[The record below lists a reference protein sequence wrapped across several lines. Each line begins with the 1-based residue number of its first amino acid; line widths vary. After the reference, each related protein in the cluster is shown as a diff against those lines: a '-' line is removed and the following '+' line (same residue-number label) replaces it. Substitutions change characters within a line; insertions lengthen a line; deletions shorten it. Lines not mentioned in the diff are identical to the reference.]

1 MICQYFLCQSFLSIP
16 MKASENQRFLMFS
29 EGSEWNTGRKRFMRW
44 VYFFNWFFYFAST
57 TGYKMFWQLT
67 VLPCKFDSP
76 DLKGNLIYGTKY
88 SRMNQVSL
96 VHSWI
101 LRPIQCDK
109 LCKRVASR
117 VAERLRIFENKE
129 IKTKFQDWVGAQAT
143 AKSSLQ
149 KLIFGN
155 SGQNLRKSRYQSFQP
170 CLVSSDFHFF
180 VKYFVTDFIAYA
192 IKKK

>member
-1 MICQYFLCQSFLSIP
+1 
-16 MKASENQRFLMFS
+16 MKASLMFS
-29 EGSEWNTGRKRFMRW
+29 EGSEGNTGRKRFVRW
-44 VYFFNWFFYFAST
+44 VYFFNWFFYFVST
-57 TGYKMFWQLT
+57 AGYKMFWQLT

-96 VHSWI
+96 IHSWI

-109 LCKRVASR
+109 RCKRVASR
-117 VAERLRIFENKE
+117 VVERLSRIFENKE
-129 IKTKFQDWVGAQAT
+129 IKRKFQNWVGAQAT

-155 SGQNLRKSRYQSFQP
+155 SGQNLRKSRY
-170 CLVSSDFHFF
+170 
-180 VKYFVTDFIAYA
+180 
-192 IKKK
+192 